1 MKWLFTKVEW
11 YADETGYHPSAPFL
25 PKNVVPNHPGD
36 FFSLILDLDAGDLSI
51 FVFLLQ
57 RLQPQLK
64 PSFGSPRRRR
74 RRLRPSTR
82 STFSQRMMVWLAMG
96 LKRTCC
102 SQAMAT
108 RGRPWSPTAQAIGD
122 SRITNVWHF
131 WDHSNNLGQF
141 WASHCFGFLCLLQS
155 WKALFSLRLVFFSH
169 LLFIQCSYIHSY
181 SG

>member
-1 MKWLFTKVEW
+1 MRLDIIPQHLSCQRMSFQTTQV
-11 YADETGYHPSAPFL
+11 T
-25 PKNVVPNHPGD
+25 
-36 FFSLILDLDAGDLSI
+36 FFLILDLDPGDLSI